1 MKKDYINTINI
12 YRQLGKKYLKDIKN
26 GEPKT
31 ISDFLNQLKPKSLIL
46 DVGCA
51 GGRDA
56 KIFTKAEHQVIG
68 IDIVEEFLKEAK
80 KNVPK
85 AKFKK
90 MDLMNLKFPDNNFDA
105 IWAMA
110 VLLHFSKTDG
120 KKIIKSFYEILKPDG
135 YLHIG
140 LKRGGGEKNVKE
152 KLSNNQNRYFVFY
165 YKYEIEKIL
174 KDCSFKIIESSII
187 TDRLGRKNVQWISV
201 IAQKIIKTC

>member
-120 KKIIKSFYEILKPDG
+120 KKIIKSFYEILK
-135 YLHIG
+135 
-140 LKRGGGEKNVKE
+140 RGGGEKNVKE

-187 TDRLGRKNVQWISV
+187 TERLGRKNVQWISV

>member
-68 IDIVEEFLKEAK
+68 IDIVEEFLKA
-80 KNVPK
+80 
-85 AKFKK
+85 
-90 MDLMNLKFPDNNFDA
+90 
-105 IWAMA
+105 
-110 VLLHFSKTDG
+110 DG
-120 KKIIKSFYEILKPDG
+120 KKIIKSFYEIIKPDG

>member
-120 KKIIKSFYEILKPDG
+120 KKIIKSFYERLKPDL
-135 YLHIG
+135 YELIVP
-140 LKRGGGEKNVKE
+140 N
-152 KLSNNQNRYFVFY
+152 SFNNRF
-165 YKYEIEKIL
+165 KIKIL
-174 KDCSFKIIESSII
+174 RVGSIFILYYSFLFLPLNFSNARKTSRGRAKI
-187 TDRLGRKNVQWISV
+187 TVFD
-201 IAQKIIKTC
+201 